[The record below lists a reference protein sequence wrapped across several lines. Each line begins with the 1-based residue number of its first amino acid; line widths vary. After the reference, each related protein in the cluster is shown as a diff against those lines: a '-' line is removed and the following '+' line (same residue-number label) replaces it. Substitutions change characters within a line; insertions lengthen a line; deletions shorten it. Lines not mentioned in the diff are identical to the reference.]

1 MNYCSTHGILHPKN
15 KLNYSNTTPK
25 IYNNSET
32 IKIEDISYEPGIMGP
47 RGKQGP
53 QGYPGERGE
62 QGPQGVTGP
71 QGPQGV
77 TGPQGPRGE
86 QGLRGPKGEPGYSQ
100 DSIFSAFAEQELS
113 LPENASLPLKT
124 TVPDITGNIYPYNN
138 HSLTLQQGYYSIYF
152 FISAKIKNPG
162 FVKLTPVFNGCE
174 QSCYAGYAV
183 SKKRN
188 DYLNISRN
196 FIIDISDSA
205 PILFKWN
212 CSESASHITVNINIL
227 KLCR

>member
-1 MNYCSTHGILHPKN
+1 MNYYSTHGILNPQN
-15 KLNYSNTTPK
+15 KLNYSNTIPK
-25 IYNNSET
+25 IYDNS
-32 IKIEDISYEPGIMGP
+32 KDVAYEPGLMGP

-53 QGYPGERGE
+53 QGFPGERGE

-77 TGPQGPRGE
+77 TGPQGPQGP
-86 QGLRGPKGEPGYSQ
+86 QGLRGPKGDPGYSQ

-113 LPENASLPLKT
+113 LSENDNIPLKM

-138 HSLTLQQGYYSIYF
+138 YSLTLQNGYYSICF
-152 FISAKIKNPG
+152 FISAKIKKPG
-162 FVKLTPVFNGCE
+162 FVKVTPVFNGCE
-174 QSCYAGYAV
+174 QPCYAGYAV

-196 FIIDISDSA
+196 FIVEISDYT
-205 PILFKWN
+205 PILFIWN
-212 CSESASHITVNINIL
+212 CSETASHIAVNINIQ